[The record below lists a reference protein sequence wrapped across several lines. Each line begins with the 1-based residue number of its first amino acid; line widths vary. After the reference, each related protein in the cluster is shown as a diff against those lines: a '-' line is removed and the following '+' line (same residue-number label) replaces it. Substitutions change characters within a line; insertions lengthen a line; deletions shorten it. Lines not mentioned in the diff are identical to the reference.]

1 MHATPVQRTIETVW
15 RMESARIIAGVARLV
30 RDLGIA
36 EELSHDA
43 LLAALEQWPVEGIP
57 AHPAAW
63 LMTTARH
70 RAIDWL
76 RRRKLQQRKQ
86 QEIGQQWNEADVDPD
101 IDAELDHD
109 ISDNLLRL
117 IFTTCHPVLPTEA
130 RVALTLRLLGGL
142 TTAEI
147 ARAFLT
153 LETTIA
159 QRIVRAKRTLSAKQV
174 PFEVPRGNEL
184 AERLTSVLEVIYLL
198 FNEGYAATAGED
210 WMRPGLCDDAQ
221 RLGRILAELM
231 PAEPEVHGLVAL
243 MELQASRLGART
255 GPQGEVILLL
265 DQNRARWDHL
275 LIHRGFAALAR
286 GKKLGQPPGF
296 YLLQAEIA
304 ACHAR
309 ATTAD
314 TTNWKQIAS
323 YYGEL
328 QAVAPSPIIE
338 LNLAVAISMAEGPAT
353 ALPLVDVLLDD
364 PSLANYHLLHSV
376 RGDLLFKLNRF
387 DDARLEFERAATMT
401 KNEKERQLLVQ
412 RVQECR

>member
-1 MHATPVQRTIETVW
+1 
-15 RMESARIIAGVARLV
+15 MESARIIAGVARLV
-30 RDLGIA
+30 RDVGIA

-43 LLAALEQWPVEGIP
+43 LLAALEQWPVDGIP
-57 AHPAAW
+57 PNPGAW
-63 LMTTARH
+63 LMTTAKH

-101 IDAELDHD
+101 IDAELDDD
-109 ISDNLLRL
+109 IGDNLLRL
-117 IFTTCHPVLPTEA
+117 IFTTCHPVLPTDA

-142 TTAEI
+142 TAAEI

-153 LETTIA
+153 LESTIA
-159 QRIVRAKRTLSAKQV
+159 QRIVRAKRTLSSRQIA
-174 PFEVPRGNEL
+174 FEVPRGNEL

-198 FNEGYAATAGED
+198 FNEGYSATAGED
-210 WMRPGLCDDAQ
+210 WMRPGLCDDAL

-255 GPQGEVILLL
+255 GPSGEAILLL

-275 LIHRGFAALAR
+275 LIHRGLAALER
-286 GKKLGQPPGF
+286 GRKLGQQPGF

-309 ATTAD
+309 ALTAD
-314 TTNWKQIAS
+314 ATNWKQIAS

-328 QAVAPSPIIE
+328 HAVAPSPIIE
-338 LNLAVAISMAEGPAT
+338 LNHAVAIGMAEGPGA
-353 ALPLVDVLLDD
+353 ALALVDSLLHT
-364 PSLANYHLLHSV
+364 PLLADYHLMHSV
-376 RGDLLFKLNRF
+376 RGDLLFKLKRF
-387 DDARLEFERAATMT
+387 DEARAEFEQAATMT
-401 KNEKERQLLVQ
+401 KNQKERQLLLL
-412 RVQECR
+412 RVQACR